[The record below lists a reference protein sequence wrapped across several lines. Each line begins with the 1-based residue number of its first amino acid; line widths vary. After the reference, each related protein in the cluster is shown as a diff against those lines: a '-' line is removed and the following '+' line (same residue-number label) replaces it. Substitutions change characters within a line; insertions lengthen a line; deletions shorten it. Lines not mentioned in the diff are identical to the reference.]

1 MIDRERLTH
10 EFLALA
16 SIDAPSFDE
25 RNMADT
31 LIERLRSL
39 GATVREDDAGAKLSG
54 NAGNLLAE
62 LPGSLPGEP
71 LLFSGHMDTV
81 GPCLGKHPFLGD
93 DGRFHSDG
101 TTVLGS
107 DDLAGV
113 CAILEAIRCLREDG
127 TAHRA
132 LQLVFSVGEERNL
145 AGAKQLDLGWLK
157 AREGYVLDTSGPPG
171 HAVFTA
177 PGNRRIVARFHGL
190 AAHAGIAP
198 EKGINAI
205 AAAAD
210 AVASVQW
217 GRIDADTTAN
227 VGRIEGGGAT
237 NIVPDACLVEA
248 ECRSFSR
255 ERLDAL
261 AASIT
266 ERFHEAA
273 ARHGATVD
281 VVTTAAY
288 ETFRLSEQH
297 PVVRR
302 FQEACR
308 TLGLAETLSPGGGGS
323 DANIYV
329 QSGTACLVLACG
341 MTDVHSVNET
351 LSLQDLVDTAG
362 LVRELM
368 VQT

>member
-1 MIDRERLTH
+1 MIDRERLAR
-10 EFLALA
+10 EFLSLA
-16 SIDAPSFDE
+16 SIDAPSFAE
-25 RNMADT
+25 RAMADALT
-31 LIERLRSL
+31 ERLRSL
-39 GATVREDDAGAKLSG
+39 GAMVREDDAGSRLSG
-54 NAGNLLAE
+54 TAGNLLAE
-62 LPGSLPGEP
+62 FPGALPGDP

-81 GPCLGKHPFLGD
+81 GPCLGKRPFLGD
-93 DGRFHSDG
+93 DGRFHSNG
-101 TTVLGS
+101 ATVLGS

-113 CAILEAIRCLREDG
+113 CAVLEAIRSLQEDG
-127 TAHRA
+127 VAHRA
-132 LQLVFSVGEERNL
+132 LQVVFSVGEERNL
-145 AGAKQLDLGWLK
+145 AGAKQFDLGWLR

-177 PGNRRIVARFHGL
+177 PGNRSIVARFHGL

-198 EKGINAI
+198 EKGVNAV

-217 GRIDADTTAN
+217 GRLDADTTAN

-255 ERLDAL
+255 ESLDAL
-261 AASIT
+261 AASIAD
-266 ERFHEAA
+266 RFHAAA

-281 VVTTAAY
+281 VLTTAAY

-302 FQEACR
+302 FQDACR
-308 TLGLAETLSPGGGGS
+308 ALGLAETLSPGGGGS

-341 MTDVHSVNET
+341 MTDVHSVHET
-351 LSLQDLVDTAG
+351 LSLQDLADTTR

-368 VQT
+368 TRG